1 PHFDSGKSA
10 VHSLRAT
17 VLFVICAVLGLMV
30 LRQTIL
36 NLGFFETIGAGGV
49 SFLSVT
55 IYLAVFLWLDR
66 YDPEPFRTLAVAFVW
81 GATAGIFIPL
91 VLNDRMEQRVG
102 PDIVNIISAP
112 LIEETSKTLGL
123 LLIVLLFRRDF
134 DSVVDGIV
142 YACVI
147 ALGFATVE
155 NIFYYAWSYNHG
167 GICELS
173 SAYVWRGILA
183 PCSHVLFTGITGI
196 GFGIARE
203 THNRPLKFAAPL
215 IGFFFAVFFH
225 SFWNW
230 LATGKVFMEGYFLL
244 E

>member
-1 PHFDSGKSA
+1 EPAAPVKGHRTQRVSPVNTSTLTFRTEQTKIHPTGKWTVRETAHLIGFFDPHFDSGKSA

-112 LIEETSKTLGL
+112 L
-123 LLIVLLFRRDF
+123 
-134 DSVVDGIV
+134 
-142 YACVI
+142 
-147 ALGFATVE
+147 
-155 NIFYYAWSYNHG
+155 
-167 GICELS
+167 
-173 SAYVWRGILA
+173 
-183 PCSHVLFTGITGI
+183 
-196 GFGIARE
+196 
-203 THNRPLKFAAPL
+203 
-215 IGFFFAVFFH
+215 
-225 SFWNW
+225 
-230 LATGKVFMEGYFLL
+230 
-244 E
+244 